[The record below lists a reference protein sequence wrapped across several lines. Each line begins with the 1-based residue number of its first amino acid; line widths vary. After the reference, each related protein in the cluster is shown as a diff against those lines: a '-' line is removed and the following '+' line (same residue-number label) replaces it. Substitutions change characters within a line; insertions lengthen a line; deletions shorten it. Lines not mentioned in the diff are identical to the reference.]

1 MQGIGRIAG
10 ARGPGAARGT
20 SRRTGGFQVPAESD
34 AAAAET
40 AAAAEVASPGLGLLS
55 LQESGADAGRD
66 AAARRRA
73 GDILDELQG
82 LQCDLLAGGAGDPDR
97 LARLAALDSGEDGSD
112 PALRALVQAV
122 VLRARIEL
130 ARRSHGRATT
140 LS

>member
-20 SRRTGGFQVPAESD
+20 SRWGSGFEVPAE
-34 AAAAET
+34 AAVAGTEASAT
-40 AAAAEVASPGLGLLS
+40 AEVASPGLGLLS
-55 LQESGADAGRD
+55 LQESGAGAGRD

-73 GDILDELQG
+73 GDILDELQA

-97 LARLAALDSGEDGSD
+97 LARLAALDAGEEAAD
-112 PALRALVQAV
+112 PALREVVQAV
-122 VLRARIEL
+122 VLRAKIEL
-130 ARRSHGRATT
+130 ARRSHGKATT